1 MKNIGIYSGIVVHGL
16 QNGRLINFPTANIN
30 IESFKI
36 KNDFGVYMA
45 VVEYDK
51 NMYLGIANFGHHPTE
66 SKLLAPILETYI
78 LNFDEDLYGK
88 IINVYLIKFLRGEKK
103 FDSLKEL
110 KKQIEK
116 DKIFVLENY
125 DQYIND
131 ILLNNMPQ
139 K

>member
-1 MKNIGIYSGIVVHGL
+1 MKNIGIYSGIVVDGL
-16 QNGRLINFPTANIN
+16 QNGRLINFPTANIDV
-30 IESFKI
+30 ESSEI

-45 VVEYDK
+45 VVEYEK
-51 NMYLGIANFGHHPTE
+51 NMYLGIANFGYHPTE

-78 LNFDEDLYGK
+78 LNFDEDIYGK
-88 IINVYLIKFLRGEKK
+88 ILNVFLIKFLRGEKK
-103 FDSLKEL
+103 FASLNEL

-125 DQYIND
+125 KKYIND
-131 ILLNNMPQ
+131 VILKNMPL

>member
-1 MKNIGIYSGIVVHGL
+1 MENIGIYSGIVVDGL
-16 QNGRLINFPTANIN
+16 QNGRLINFPTANIDV
-30 IESFKI
+30 ESSEI

-45 VVEYDK
+45 VVEYEK
-51 NMYLGIANFGHHPTE
+51 NMYLGIANFGYHPTE

-78 LNFDEDLYGK
+78 LNFDEDIYGK
-88 IINVYLIKFLRGEKK
+88 ILNVFLIKFLRGEKK
-103 FDSLKEL
+103 FASLNEL

-125 DQYIND
+125 KKYIND
-131 ILLNNMPQ
+131 VILKNMPL